1 MPLTLYHVEWCPE
14 CAVVRDKLSERN
26 LTYTSVLVPDIRPMR
41 KQVFDVSGQ
50 YFVPVLTTGS
60 AVLTETHDILEYL
73 DTVEPTSA

>member
-1 MPLTLYHVEWCPE
+1 MPCHD
-14 CAVVRDKLSERN
+14 AVIADTHYDWFFDGERN